1 MTTNNNSMTQRITIR
16 LDEGLSTLIN
26 TLRNK
31 QIYNISGLIREA
43 LNDKLEKM
51 NIDKSGEDDD
61 YKKDDD
67 IH

>member
-1 MTTNNNSMTQRITIR
+1 MTQRITIR

-51 NIDKSGEDDD
+51 NIDKSGEGDD
-61 YKKDDD
+61 YKKDDE

>member
-51 NIDKSGEDDD
+51 NIDKSGEEDD

>member
-16 LDEGLSTLIN
+16 LDEGLSTLIK

-51 NIDKSGEDDD
+51 NIDKSGEGDD
-61 YKKDDD
+61 YKKDDE